1 MLASIGLR
9 AQTIGYEYDA
19 SGNRTL
25 RKIVTL
31 AAKAKLIADSTFA
44 EDNLKPEEGVMQEE
58 GERSFVVYPNP
69 TRGQIAL
76 EIKGSQP
83 KQAGKL
89 LLYSGTGKLLQNLS
103 TSGSLTPVDLTRYA
117 AGHYILILVL
127 DDKKYEWTII
137 KQ

>member
-19 SGNRTL
+19 SGNRIK
-25 RKIVTL
+25 RYVVTL
-31 AAKAKLIADSTFA
+31 AAKAKLVADSTSA
-44 EDNLKPEEGVMQEE
+44 EESLKPEEGVMQEA

-89 LLYSGTGKLLQNLS
+89 LLYSGTGTLLQNLS
-103 TSGSLTPVDLTRYA
+103 TRGSLTPVDLTRYP
-117 AGHYILILVL
+117 AGNYLLVL
-127 DDKKYEWTII
+127 VLEDKKYNWTII
-137 KQ
+137 KE